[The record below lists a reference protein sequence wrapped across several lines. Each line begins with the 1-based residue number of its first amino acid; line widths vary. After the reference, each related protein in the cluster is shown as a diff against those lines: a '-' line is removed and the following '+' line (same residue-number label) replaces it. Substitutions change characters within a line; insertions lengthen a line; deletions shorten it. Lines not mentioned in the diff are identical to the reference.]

1 MAQDAMK
8 YRLLLKC
15 VNDIL
20 SFTRSEI
27 SLHLWITTNEISLH
41 GNDIYQFIQISK
53 YHSHLQSIK
62 KILKTP
68 TFQCVIFNEN
78 TNSRPLWDILLKYYT
93 KPVSIMNEY
102 QINNWISQLLLAV
115 KCLHERDMVHLD
127 ISPDSIVICN
137 GPNGVLDDQVILRS
151 FASAMFANNYV
162 LYDINNELLRHSWQ
176 LPEIISK
183 RSSFNGNK
191 LKEFDM
197 WTIGVLAGL
206 LLTGTLPFQYNI
218 NKTNISNCAK
228 DFIMKLLQNKMDCQE
243 ALKHDWMKGNHNNKY
258 KINGAIFGKMYPHHT
273 QKLQMKH
280 SIKELQIKKHLRE
293 NDKQLLMKQ
302 MNDLDK
308 QILNENVNK
317 NNETKNDND
326 EIDLN
331 KLDNNMKKKAKKMQ
345 KKINNTG
352 FMDKIGVK
360 MDNGVLKW
368 FLKRKGKKL
377 HYTEFWKAK
386 RQVGIEAKTSETTT
400 SRGTKRIQNNH
411 RKKRSWIKITDE
423 NGNEVD
429 MVICKFETCNDL
441 SETDEYR
448 LFNDMRGWRRHND
461 TKHKKKKKKN
471 ITKKQISK

>member
-162 LYDINNELLRHSWQ
+162 LYDINNELLKHSWQ
-176 LPEIISK
+176 LPAIISK
-183 RSSFNGNK
+183 RRSFNGDK

-243 ALKHDWMKGNHNNKY
+243 ALKHDWMKGNDDNKY
-258 KINGAIFGKMYPHHT
+258 KINGTIFGKMYQQHT
-273 QKLQMKH
+273 QRLQMKR
-280 SIKELQIKKHLRE
+280 SIKEQQIKKHLCE
-293 NDKQLLMKQ
+293 NDKKLLMKQ

-326 EIDLN
+326 GIDLN
-331 KLDNNMKKKAKKMQ
+331 TLDGKMKKKAKQ
-345 KKINNTG
+345 IQDKINRKG
-352 FMDKIGVK
+352 FSDQIGVK
-360 MDNGVLKW
+360 MHNGDLQ
-368 FLKRKGKKL
+368 FYLKRKGNQL
-377 HYTEFWKAK
+377 QYTAFWQAT
-386 RQVGIEAKTSETTT
+386 RQLGREAKSSKTTT
-400 SRGTKRIQNNH
+400 IKGTQRKNNAH
-411 RKKRSWIKITDE
+411 YEKRSWIKITDE

-429 MVICKFETCNDL
+429 MVICEFEACNDL

-448 LFNDMRGWRRHND
+448 LFKKMKYW
-461 TKHKKKKKKN
+461 TKHYERKHQKKKK
-471 ITKKQISK
+471 